1 MVSIEPS
8 ILAADPLR
16 LGEQAK
22 AAEDAGADAL
32 HIDIMD
38 GRFVPN
44 LTFGAHIVR
53 ALRQHVSLPFHVH
66 LMIVE
71 PEHHLEDFIAAGA
84 KILTVHQEVSPHLHR
99 TLGKIRQLGA
109 RAGVALNPSTP
120 INTLEEVLDLTDYVL
135 IMTVNPGFGGQAF
148 IRSQVD
154 KVRRLRALLEVHDR
168 QMVIGVDGGIDQ
180 ETARLCVQAGATA
193 LAVGTSVYDGK
204 GTVEAN
210 IAALRAAVR
219 RRS

>member
-22 AAEDAGADAL
+22 AAADAGADAL

-44 LTFGAHIVR
+44 LTFGPHIVR

-71 PEHHLEDFIAAGA
+71 PEKYLEDFISAGA
-84 KILTVHQEVSPHLHR
+84 TTLTVHQEVSPHLHR
-99 TLGKIRQLGA
+99 TLGRIRELGA
-109 RAGVALNPSTP
+109 KAGVALNPSTTFTA
-120 INTLEEVLDLTDYVL
+120 IDEVLDLVDYILV
-135 IMTVNPGFGGQAF
+135 MTVNPGFGGQKF
-148 IRSQVD
+148 ITSQLD
-154 KVRRLRALLEVHDR
+154 KVRLLSERLEIYNVKAT
-168 QMVIGVDGGIDQ
+168 IGVDGGVDTS
-180 ETARLCVQAGATA
+180 TALECVKAGATA
-193 LAVGTSVYDGK
+193 LAVGSSVYNHK
-204 GTVEAN
+204 NTVADN
-210 IAALRAAVR
+210 VAALRDAIKRA
-219 RRS
+219 